1 MGTRSRVAVMHG
13 DVCKSVYCHYDGY
26 LDYAGRILL
35 AHYDSTLANQ
45 LVSRGD
51 NSGVKETLEA
61 MNFYEDREAQG
72 EDVSEFLKS
81 TPWDVAHSFDEFLEQ
96 VNNCHGEYYYVM
108 KDGVWYA
115 GCVYETEGLIKN
127 GLTALKDAIT
137 VIGEPEAEEAQVAEV
152 LFK

>member
-35 AHYDSTLANQ
+35 ANYDSTLANQ
-45 LVSRGD
+45 LVARGD
-51 NSGVKETLEA
+51 NSGIKETLEA
-61 MNFYEDREAQG
+61 MNFYEDSEAQG
-72 EDVSEFLKS
+72 EDVSEFLRS

-96 VNNCHGEYYYVM
+96 VEGCGGEYYYVM

>member
-1 MGTRSRVAVMHG
+1 MHG

-35 AHYDSTLANQ
+35 SHYDSTAANA
-45 LVSRGD
+45 LIARGD
-51 NSGVKETLEA
+51 NSGVKETIAE
-61 MNFYEDREAQG
+61 MNFYSDRGE
-72 EDVSEFLKS
+72 EDVS
-81 TPWDVAHSFDEFLEQ
+81 WQVAHSFEEFLEQ

-115 GCVYETEGLIKN
+115 GCVYETKGLIKN
-127 GLTALKDAIT
+127 GLVALKDAIT
-137 VIGEPEAEEAQVAEV
+137 VIGEPEAEETQIAEV

>member
-35 AHYDSTLANQ
+35 SHYDSTAANQ
-45 LVSRGD
+45 LVARGD
-51 NSGVKETLEA
+51 NSGIKETLEA

-72 EDVSEFLKS
+72 EDVSEFLAS
-81 TPWDVAHSFDEFLEQ
+81 TPWAVAHSFEEFLEQ
-96 VNNCHGEYYYVM
+96 VYNCGGEYYYVM

-115 GCVYETEGLIKN
+115 GCVYDTEGLVKN

>member
-35 AHYDSTLANQ
+35 EHYDSTKANL
-45 LVSRGD
+45 LVARGD
-51 NSGVKETLEA
+51 NSGVKETIEE
-61 MNFYEDREAQG
+61 MNFYEDREAEG
-72 EDVSEFLKS
+72 EEVSEFLKS
-81 TPWDVAHSFDEFLEQ
+81 TPWQVAHTFDEFLEQ
-96 VNNCHGEYYYVM
+96 VKGCWGEYYYVM

-115 GCVYETEGLIKN
+115 GCVYDTEGLIKN
-127 GLTALKDAIT
+127 GLVLLKDAIT